1 ATRRLIRNQFLVE
14 AIVIAQLGGTLGIIL
29 GILIG
34 NVISLLIGSA
44 FIVPWI
50 WILTGVILC
59 FSVALISG
67 IYPANKAANLDPIES
82 LRYE

>member
-1 ATRRLIRNQFLVE
+1 
-14 AIVIAQLGGTLGIIL
+14 
-29 GILIG
+29 
-34 NVISLLIGSA
+34 VISFFIGSS

-59 FSVALISG
+59 FIVALASG
-67 IYPANKAANLDPIES
+67 IIPAQKAANLDPIES